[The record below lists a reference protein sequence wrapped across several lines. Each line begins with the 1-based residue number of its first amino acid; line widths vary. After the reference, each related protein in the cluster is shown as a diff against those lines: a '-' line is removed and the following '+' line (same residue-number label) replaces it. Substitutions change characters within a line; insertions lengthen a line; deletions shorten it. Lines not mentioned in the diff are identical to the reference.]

1 MSTKKDVL
9 SGTSFYQQP
18 CTLNVVYECRGKDY
32 LQGQGQRDH
41 QINVC
46 QLVPKMVSV
55 LLFTVLCFQMLG
67 FYVHTCK
74 DSSCASKFPWS
85 QLKET
90 MILED
95 YILALQE
102 CACLYVFQTCV
113 LKLASPLWEI
123 LFLWVL
129 QK

>member
-18 CTLNVVYECRGKDY
+18 CTLYVVYECRGKDY

-74 DSSCASKFPWS
+74 DSSCANKFPWR

-113 LKLASPLWEI
+113 LKLASPL
-123 LFLWVL
+123 
-129 QK
+129 